1 MNGRTDNSSKKPG
14 SVSKLFQNASNKD
27 KPQMLIMTPDKRVVP
42 FMTNANGKGW
52 MQVSDYDF
60 MQHRDDDSSASGEDD
75 DVSGS
80 SEDEPQYGMMNWG
93 CEMPSGGRKKKVT
106 MYKFLE
112 RMIRKIR
119 ARAVN
124 PNVCVGCFGSGLQAR
139 LNFKLKTRFKNDNKL
154 DGMVTLIVD
163 LASRAFIVDFKVWAT
178 DDSAGNADIA
188 KQLKSVQDAVKAL
201 NNDYVTIRIEN
212 NMVMSGHV
220 GYDFSYKYAIAALNN
235 LLVTLISKKS
245 MHVQVSDAGADKP
258 PYGYRLPP
266 HDAAGAAA
274 TAKESNVTKFRDFIS
289 DSWKCVRDYSSVPSK
304 KLDRRDGLE
313 LKVANLYVP
322 MQGLRCA
329 PAA

>member
-1 MNGRTDNSSKKPG
+1 MNGRMDNSAKKPG
-14 SVSKLFQNASNKD
+14 SVSKLFHNASNNKD

-42 FMTNANGKGW
+42 FMTNADGKGW
-52 MQVSDYDF
+52 VQVSDYDF
-60 MQHRDDDSSASGEDD
+60 MRHRDDDSSASGEED

-80 SEDEPQYGMMNWG
+80 SDDEPQFGMMNWG
-93 CEMPSGGRKKKVT
+93 CDMSGVARGGRKKVT

-154 DGMVTLIVD
+154 DGFVTLIVD
-163 LASRAFIVDFKVWAT
+163 LASRAFIVNFKVWAT

-201 NNDYVTIRIEN
+201 NNEYVTVRIEN

-220 GYDFSYKYAIAALNN
+220 GYDFSHKYAIAALNN
-235 LLVTLISKKS
+235 VLVTLVSKKS
-245 MHVQVSDAGADKP
+245 MHVQVNDAGVDMP
-258 PYGYRLPP
+258 PYGYHLPP
-266 HDAAGAAA
+266 HGAAVGIRQQNV
-274 TAKESNVTKFRDFIS
+274 ESFREFIAE
-289 DSWKCVRDYSSVPSK
+289 SWKCVRDYSVVSSK

-322 MQGLRCA
+322 LQGQTCA